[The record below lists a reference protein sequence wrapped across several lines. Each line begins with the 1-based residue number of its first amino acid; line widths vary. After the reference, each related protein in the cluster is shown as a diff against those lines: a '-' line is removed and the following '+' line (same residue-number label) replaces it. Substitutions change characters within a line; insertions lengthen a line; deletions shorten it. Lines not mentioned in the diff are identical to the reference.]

1 MTTPVMHEGQRCGS
15 ATGEHQWVAATLVE
29 LGTSRSP
36 GGRAE
41 HAARTGRHVLPV
53 GTRLQVLE
61 VYCGSCRTSYDSHAA
76 VLPCTGVPVR
86 GVRPIREPERTV
98 ASRG

>member
-1 MTTPVMHEGQRCGS
+1 MTTPVMHEGQRRGS
-15 ATGEHQWVAATLVE
+15 ATGEHQWVAAALVE
-29 LGTSRSP
+29 LGTSRST

-41 HAARTGRHVLPV
+41 HAARTGRDVLSV

-61 VYCGSCRTSYDSHAA
+61 VYCGSCRTSYDSRAA
-76 VLPCTGVPVR
+76 VLPCTGMPVR